1 MTTDERLA
9 ALEAKM
15 DALTA
20 PPSDYY
26 TSRYSGEEIDAAI
39 AAVADKADKT
49 QLCNPNLLDNWYF
62 SNLVNQRG
70 GYISLQGVPV
80 YHDAAFTNF
89 MGNQAET
96 AATCIKSGTNYQRI
110 INGQGAGYVKAADV
124 VRGYVGAGY
133 GIDRWFA
140 GFPGTVVTVQ
150 SDHVSIA
157 PPAGNYFGWM
167 NYFEADSLLGQT
179 VTFSALCRYTGSGS
193 TILPYI
199 TAYIGNNQFADTAQI
214 NQTTWQCISFTLTF
228 PTAKPSDGRFGF
240 DVVAMQNFGV
250 DIKAV
255 KLELGSQQTLA
266 RQDADGNWVLN
277 EVPDYGEQLRRCQR
291 YFYRLKSQNG
301 NNYGVLALG
310 YLQSNA
316 QGRFLVNFPNTMRT
330 VPTYSMSGTLQIYS
344 KSTGYAVTSLS
355 HQSFNGNAL
364 LLVANCAANENFV
377 VGNTAHLSAMNDAN
391 AYIDFSADL

>member
-39 AAVADKADKT
+39 AAVPGKAET
-49 QLCNPNLLDNWYF
+49 AQLCNRNLLDNWYF
-62 SNLVNQRG
+62 GNPVNQRG
-70 GYISLQGVPV
+70 GYISLRGVPV
-80 YHDAAFTNF
+80 YNDAACTSL
-89 MGNQAET
+89 MGNQTET

-133 GIDRWFA
+133 TVDRWLA
-140 GFPGTVVTVQ
+140 GAPGTVVTVQ

-157 PPAGNYFGWM
+157 PPAGNYFGWT

-179 VTFSALCRYTGSGS
+179 VTFSALCRYTGSGGA
-193 TILPYI
+193 ILPYI
-199 TAYIGNNQFADTAQI
+199 TAYIGDNQYAGTTQI

-228 PTAKPSDGRFGF
+228 PADKPSDGRFGF

-250 DIKAV
+250 DIKAA

-266 RQDADGNWVLN
+266 HQDTDGNWVLN

-291 YFYRLKSQNG
+291 YFLKIGDVSHYCSLGNGLARDAQNASITIPTP
-301 NNYGVLALG
+301 V
-310 YLQSNA
+310 
-316 QGRFLVNFPNTMRT
+316 TMRT
-330 VPTYSMSGTLQIYS
+330 VPGLIAIPAGFTMRHSDALISGGANFSVDASSQNSIMLKIQSQVALTPGDMWEAFLQP
-344 KSTGYAVTSLS
+344 
-355 HQSFNGNAL
+355 NG
-364 LLVANCAANENFV
+364 
-377 VGNTAHLSAMNDAN
+377 SIM
-391 AYIDFSADL
+391 FSADL